1 MIKSEWQSFFK
12 NKFMVVAIIAIMIIP
27 TIYTTIFLGSM
38 WDPYGNVD
46 KLPVA
51 IVNKDKSV
59 IYEDEVMDVGN
70 ELVDNLKESNSLDFN
85 FVDEDVAERGL
96 ENGTYYMVVTIPE
109 DFSAN
114 AITLMDDEPQQMALD
129 YETNP
134 GTNYIASKM
143 SETAVEKIRNEV
155 QEKITKQ
162 YAEIIFDKV
171 QTLGDGLN
179 EAADGTATALD
190 GVQQLKDGNNEI
202 TTNLQT
208 LASSSLTFKDGANE
222 LNIGLKQYTDGV
234 STAANGSQSIL
245 SGLNQISGQIGTSLS
260 EDNKKQLKEL
270 QSGAV
275 KLNDGIQTLN
285 NTLKNT
291 DSSSNNISN
300 SLKTIGEK
308 AEKAGNDYEKMSEE
322 IASSSAFNSLDDT
335 QKAEILKIL
344 NDNGASLKNDL
355 TSIGSNTQSV
365 ASEVNS
371 LGTSVGSLKENV
383 NKIANVSNQVLP
395 ASSQAIENLANG
407 LGSVKTVLDR
417 QGTTPDTMGLIQ
429 GMNSLNNGLGTLV
442 SKNNELL
449 SGTSKLASGAEQ
461 ISDGSGKL
469 RDGSQTLGN
478 GLNDLYDGT
487 VTLNDGLSDGA
498 EEVNSINPTDDTYD
512 MMASPINA
520 EETQMTKVDNN
531 GNAMAP
537 YMMCVALWVA
547 CIAFC
552 IMYPLTSHSGKME
565 SGFKWWLSKASVIAV
580 VTVLQAIIMIFML
593 KAINGFNPAQLG
605 KIVFVSCLLSV
616 TFMSIMYFFNI
627 LLDKVGSFLM
637 IVFMVLQLGGCGGTY
652 PLELASK
659 FYTIIKPFMPFT
671 YGVHA
676 FRSAIC
682 GGASITKDVIFL
694 TSVLVLFIVLTIIV
708 FNLKAKKIMKE
719 DEISNKEV
727 VSIA

>member
-1 MIKSEWQSFFK
+1 
-12 NKFMVVAIIAIMIIP
+12 
-27 TIYTTIFLGSM
+27 
-38 WDPYGNVD
+38 
-46 KLPVA
+46 
-51 IVNKDKSV
+51 
-59 IYEDEVMDVGN
+59 
-70 ELVDNLKESNSLDFN
+70 
-85 FVDEDVAERGL
+85 
-96 ENGTYYMVVTIPE
+96 
-109 DFSAN
+109 
-114 AITLMDDEPQQMALD
+114 
-129 YETNP
+129 
-134 GTNYIASKM
+134 
-143 SETAVEKIRNEV
+143 
-155 QEKITKQ
+155 
-162 YAEIIFDKV
+162 
-171 QTLGDGLN
+171 
-179 EAADGTATALD
+179 
-190 GVQQLKDGNNEI
+190 
-202 TTNLQT
+202 
-208 LASSSLTFKDGANE
+208 
-222 LNIGLKQYTDGV
+222 
-234 STAANGSQSIL
+234 
-245 SGLNQISGQIGTSLS
+245 
-260 EDNKKQLKEL
+260 
-270 QSGAV
+270 
-275 KLNDGIQTLN
+275 
-285 NTLKNT
+285 
-291 DSSSNNISN
+291 
-300 SLKTIGEK
+300 
-308 AEKAGNDYEKMSEE
+308 MSEE

-694 TSVLVLFIVLTIIV
+694 TSVLALFIVLTIIV